1 MESIA
6 EIRKLLDRF
15 YLGETTL
22 EEEQILQKYFSSAS
36 VPEELMPDR
45 NLFRSLGIPGV
56 PVLVREAFNKRILNA
71 FASRGRK

>member
-22 EEEQILQKYFSSAS
+22 EEEKIRNGRGFFIGSA
-36 VPEELMPDR
+36 PLW
-45 NLFRSLGIPGV
+45 
-56 PVLVREAFNKRILNA
+56 
-71 FASRGRK
+71 